1 MKIKEL
7 LYEQNEKQQAL
18 KTVKSWR
25 NKDAANYAEKLV
37 NHFGPP
43 DENGNTCLYWRSI
56 TPFYDV
62 YIIDESIPHHF
73 PEPHRDFV
81 YSTLEVPVEPE
92 LQELFAKVTG
102 SIIIDGLKN
111 QVTARCGTLFA
122 NAVTLG
128 FVQDVIDEKVSQ
140 NPEKAKK
147 EYARRI
153 QKGILP
159 EWYQNTLK
167 E

>member
-1 MKIKEL
+1 MRGIEL
-7 LYEQNEKQQAL
+7 LEQNDKQA
-18 KTVKSWR
+18 VKRTIKGWR
-25 NKDAANYAEKLV
+25 NRDAAEYAEKLI

-43 DENGNTCLYWRSI
+43 DENGGTCLYWRSI

-62 YIIDESIPHHF
+62 YIIDESVTHLF
-73 PEPHRDFV
+73 PEPHRDYV
-81 YSTLEVPVEPE
+81 YSTLEIPVDPE
-92 LQELFAKVTG
+92 LYTLFGKVTG

-128 FVQDVIDEKVSQ
+128 FVQDVINRKVSH
-140 NPEKAKK
+140 NAEKAKK

-153 QKGILP
+153 KKGVLP
-159 EWYQNTLK
+159 EWYPNSMK